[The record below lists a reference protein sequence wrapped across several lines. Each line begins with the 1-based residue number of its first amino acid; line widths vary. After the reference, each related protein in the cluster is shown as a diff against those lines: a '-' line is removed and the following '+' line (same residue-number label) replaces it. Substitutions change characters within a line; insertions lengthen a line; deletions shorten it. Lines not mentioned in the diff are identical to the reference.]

1 MSHILLITLFSL
13 LSFPESVSVS
23 CNWRI
28 LTNKGPLGD
37 TEEFEG
43 KGGIFHFCMYLAIVL
58 ALIHALSK
66 CWLK

>member
-1 MSHILLITLFSL
+1 MNL
-13 LSFPESVSVS
+13 FPESVSVS

-43 KGGIFHFCMYLAIVL
+43 KGDAVNWKKMAQESILSSVL
-58 ALIHALSK
+58 YNCHG
-66 CWLK
+66 